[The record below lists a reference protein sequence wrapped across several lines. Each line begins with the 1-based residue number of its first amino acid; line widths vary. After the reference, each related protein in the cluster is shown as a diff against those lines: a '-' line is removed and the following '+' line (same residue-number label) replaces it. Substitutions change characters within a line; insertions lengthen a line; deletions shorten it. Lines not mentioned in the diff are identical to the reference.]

1 MRLDELFDVS
11 NGVASSCLKILER
24 HEAGTI
30 PFIRPA
36 STQRRTVAGWV
47 KRDSLNAE
55 NIYPKE
61 SLFVST
67 NGEGSH
73 SYSYVSPFEFVP
85 NSDVAVLTPKRE
97 MSLQEKI
104 YFAHCITMNRYRF
117 SYGRKPKGERL
128 KRIELPETIPVWVNS
143 TNIQDYTSHLDSVT
157 NEKIALDTSQWKPFE
172 FQSLFEIKKGKR
184 LTKANQSAGR
194 TPYIGAIDKN
204 NGVSSFIGQQA
215 IHEGYTISVSYNGSV
230 AEAFYQPV
238 PFWATD
244 DVNVLYP
251 NFNLTPAIALFIATL
266 IRQEKYRFNYG
277 RKWHM
282 ERMKESCIRLPVK
295 TDGTPDWNFMEQY
308 IKSLPYSSQIE

>member
-11 NGVASSCLKILER
+11 NGVVSSCLKILER
-24 HEAGTI
+24 HETGTI
-30 PFIRPA
+30 PFIRLA

-104 YFAHCITMNRYRF
+104 YFARCITMNRYRF

-128 KRIELPETIPVWVNS
+128 KRIELPEIIPVWVNS
-143 TNIQDYTSHLDSVT
+143 TDIQDYTSHLDSVT
-157 NEKIALDTSQWKPFE
+157 NEKIALDTSQWQPFE
-172 FQSLFEIKKGKR
+172 FQSLFEIER
-184 LTKANQSAGR
+184 GR
-194 TPYIGAIDKN
+194 GPRRKDLDSSGSTPFVSSSDSH
-204 NGVSSFIGQQA
+204 NGVTGITSTPACHKGNTIG
-215 IHEGYTISVSYNGSV
+215 VNRNGSV
-230 AEAFYQPV
+230 GEAFYQSL
-238 PFWATD
+238 PFCSTED
-244 DVNVLYP
+244 IHI
-251 NFNLTPAIALFIATL
+251 FNAKFPLNPYLGLFFTTL
-266 IRQEKYRFNYG
+266 IRREKYRFSYG
-277 RKWHM
+277 RKW
-282 ERMKESCIRLPVK
+282 
-295 TDGTPDWNFMEQY
+295 GN
-308 IKSLPYSSQIE
+308 